1 MLINDP
7 IGDLLTRIRNIVM
20 AGKTEIT
27 VPTSRLKEDV
37 CKVLQKEGYLSEVK
51 TVKGDLVLTLA
62 TSHRKPV
69 LTGIKSISK
78 PGLRIYR
85 KADELPFPLRGAGI
99 AIISTPEGVM
109 TSAEAKKKRLGGEV
123 LGEAW

>member
-7 IGDLLTRIRNIVM
+7 IGDLFTRIRNIVM

-27 VPTSRLKEDV
+27 VPASRLKEDV

-51 TVKGDLVLTLA
+51 KVKSDLVLTLA

-69 LTGIKSISK
+69 LTGIKNISK

-85 KADELPFPLRGAGI
+85 KADKLPNPLRGAGI

-109 TSAEAKKKRLGGEV
+109 TSREAKKKRLGGEV